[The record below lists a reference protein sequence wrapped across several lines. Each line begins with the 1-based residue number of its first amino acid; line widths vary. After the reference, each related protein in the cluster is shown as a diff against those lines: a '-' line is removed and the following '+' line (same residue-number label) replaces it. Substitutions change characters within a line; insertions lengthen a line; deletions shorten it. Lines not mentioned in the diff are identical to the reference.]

1 MFSDE
6 FEDDGEAQH
15 HVENSIEGLRVYVL
29 GMFGLFVS
37 KISDNPSAVD
47 DITEQKKFLT
57 VQEVENIIADMCDV
71 KEDGLYAIGA
81 DSFEEYKEKMLALF
95 RALSTRIMSN
105 VMQEGVRRGLVDA
118 EYDFENDRFDFELT
132 EKGKQLAV
140 FGYDADVDS
149 EA

>member
-6 FEDDGEAQH
+6 FEEDGDAQH
-15 HVENSIEGLRVYVL
+15 HVENSIEGLRDYVL
-29 GMFGLFVS
+29 GMFGHFVG
-37 KISDNPSAVD
+37 KLSDNPSAVD

-118 EYDFENDRFDFELT
+118 EYDCENDRFDFELT